1 MMLDTNSNQWF
12 KFTNFHMFPTK
23 MKIDFGPFNLR
34 ISSQAEHLDYDSLP
48 QENRDALCIGRKFN
62 PDIHDIYRFFVIP
75 EFQLEPSKLIDLSRR
90 LKRKSYDKADRALV
104 QAKCGVESIVILG
117 IFPTTQDDIGQVS
130 IDLEG
135 ELLFEVTIP
144 GIFKTKLNGKTK
156 NIIKRQLP
164 HSVLASRTD
173 DFAQWVFLKSWIR
186 SGRELGM
193 QIFCVVP
200 KNLPANERFVWC
212 SAKFLEGNR
221 LVEIINNKKV
231 LMPIS

>member
-1 MMLDTNSNQWF
+1 
-12 KFTNFHMFPTK
+12 
-23 MKIDFGPFNLR
+23 MKIDFGPFTLR
-34 ISSQAEHLDYDSLP
+34 ISSKAEHLDYDSLP
-48 QENRDALCIGRKFN
+48 RENRDALCIGRKFN

-75 EFQLEPSKLIDLSRR
+75 EFQLEPSKLSKLSRR
-90 LKRKSYDKADRALV
+90 RKRESYDSADRALV

-135 ELLFEVTIP
+135 ELLFEVMIP

-156 NIIKRQLP
+156 NIIRRKLS

-193 QIFCVVP
+193 QIFCIVP
-200 KNLPANERFVWC
+200 KDLPADDRFVLC

-221 LVEIINNKKV
+221 LVETINNKKV
-231 LMPIS
+231 LMPAS